1 MDIMY
6 RKGTDH
12 ANADAMSRDKCG
24 RCTQCMMDHEDAK
37 VEKIKTRLLAMVS
50 ESQGKELQKD
60 NAEITECVKQLSDNE
75 NDMKLDM
82 ISGILKTKDNKTWI
96 PKERREKF
104 ISDMHR
110 KLCHA
115 GVRKVT
121 EYIKT
126 AYDME
131 EMQICIKNTIQSCDI
146 CQKRKTLTSKTKE
159 FINVSPVVEPFETI
173 SIDFCGPFRPN
184 AQGKRYILGIIDHC
198 SRYISLSA
206 VRNQD
211 ETTTSKI
218 LMNNWILKF
227 GAPKQI
233 LSDCGKTF
241 ESRIIKELAEKY
253 QIKLQYSSPYHHNTN
268 GIIERQF
275 RTIRDYLS
283 ASIKDKLRKDW
294 VDILSEIEFT
304 LNSTVQQTI
313 GKSPAEVIF
322 GFKLTREWEP
332 NIRKHNIRNT
342 IVKEMQ
348 EKTKNIKY
356 NISSRTQREFNI
368 GAEVLVKVD
377 NRSKEEDR
385 FHGPFTIVNK
395 EHERKYVLKD
405 KNGKVF
411 TRNVEWLKP
420 FKQGGCKE
428 EAKD

>member
-1 MDIMY
+1 M
-6 RKGTDH
+6 
-12 ANADAMSRDKCG
+12 
-24 RCTQCMMDHEDAK
+24 
-37 VEKIKTRLLAMVS
+37 
-50 ESQGKELQKD
+50 
-60 NAEITECVKQLSDNE
+60 
-75 NDMKLDM
+75 
-82 ISGILKTKDNKTWI
+82 
-96 PKERREKF
+96 
-104 ISDMHR
+104 
-110 KLCHA
+110 
-115 GVRKVT
+115 
-121 EYIKT
+121 
-126 AYDME
+126 
-131 EMQICIKNTIQSCDI
+131 
-146 CQKRKTLTSKTKE
+146 TSKTKE

-184 AQGKRYILGIIDHC
+184 VHGKRYILGIIDHC

-253 QIKLQYSSPYHHNTN
+253 NIKLQYSSPYHHNTN

-332 NIRKHNIRNT
+332 SVRKYNNRDI
-342 IVKEMQ
+342 IVKEVQ
-348 EKTKNIKY
+348 EKQKNIKY
-356 NISSRTQREFNI
+356 DNSSKTHREFNI
-368 GAEVLVKVD
+368 GAEVLLKVD

-385 FHGPFTIVNK
+385 FQGPFTIVNK

-405 KNGKVF
+405 KDGRVL

-420 FKQGGCKE
+420 FKQGGCKG
-428 EAKD
+428 